1 MFCIIIKESS
11 FQSLSHCELITDEGL
26 RHLGT
31 SACSSEHLS
40 VLELDNCP
48 LITDQSLD
56 HLITCHSLQRIEL
69 YDCQLITRAGIR
81 KLRVSYVI
89 YICVSKFTNAISGMI
104 LWHCY
109 NLSLK
114 SLDQCI
120 WDVLDIV
127 LTAHRIK
134 SVPSRQYPMPWCNFV
149 CRFSID
155 CSSDHRLTENY
166 CPFAID
172 ECRYTAP

>member
-1 MFCIIIKESS
+1 M
-11 FQSLSHCELITDEGL
+11 ITDEGL

-81 KLRVSYVI
+81 KLRVSNFFI
-89 YICVSKFTNAISGMI
+89 LFTTSTVSTLCIKKKKKCEVAF
-104 LWHCY
+104 
-109 NLSLK
+109 LK
-114 SLDQCI
+114 G
-120 WDVLDIV
+120 
-127 LTAHRIK
+127 
-134 SVPSRQYPMPWCNFV
+134 
-149 CRFSID
+149 
-155 CSSDHRLTENY
+155 
-166 CPFAID
+166 
-172 ECRYTAP
+172 

>member
-1 MFCIIIKESS
+1 MSFYNLLYFTIEVLETLYSDVFIFSWS
-11 FQSLSHCELITDEGL
+11 LLYFQSLSHCELITDEGL

-81 KLRVSYVI
+81 KLRVCIYFKIILFINNVFKFYCCIEDLLFLVI
-89 YICVSKFTNAISGMI
+89 FTFNV
-104 LWHCY
+104 
-109 NLSLK
+109 
-114 SLDQCI
+114 
-120 WDVLDIV
+120 VL
-127 LTAHRIK
+127 
-134 SVPSRQYPMPWCNFV
+134 F
-149 CRFSID
+149 
-155 CSSDHRLTENY
+155 CSSSW
-166 CPFAID
+166 C
-172 ECRYTAP
+172 